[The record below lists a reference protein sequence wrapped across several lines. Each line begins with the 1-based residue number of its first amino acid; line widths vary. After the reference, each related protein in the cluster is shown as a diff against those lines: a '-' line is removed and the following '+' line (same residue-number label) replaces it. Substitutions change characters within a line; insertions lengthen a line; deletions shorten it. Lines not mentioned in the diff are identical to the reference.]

1 MTSGAWFLLIS
12 VVFTGLWSGL
22 LLMLTTV
29 LHPMLRGMDGA
40 GFAGFLFGFLPV
52 ARKAASNYLAI
63 FGMLVGSVGA
73 LVALAGD
80 TGSTPFLLTAAGFVL
95 VVLGPL
101 AVSNRLAEPNYDVIL
116 SWDPDALPAGWTR
129 ARDRYYALNWIRAA
143 ITWIAFGLFLAALV
157 VLLLDSA

>member
-1 MTSGAWFLLIS
+1 MTSGSWFLVLA

-29 LHPMLRGMDGA
+29 LHPMLRRMDGA
-40 GFAGFLFGFLPV
+40 GFARFLAAFLPV
-52 ARKAASNYLAI
+52 ARKAASNYLAV
-63 FGMLVGSVGA
+63 FGMLIGSAGA

-101 AVSNRLAEPNYDVIL
+101 LVSNRLAEPNYDVIL
-116 SWDPDALPAGWTR
+116 GWDPDALPADWTR
-129 ARDRYYALNWIRAA
+129 ASGRYFALNWIRAA
-143 ITWIAFGLFLAALV
+143 ATWTAFGLFLAALV